1 MYKGDIYMKKT
12 LKVVTALTVL
22 GFAAQQ
28 ATALAVDY
36 SDASVTGWVQRTVE
50 HVRNSVTNSQYYV
63 VQWGDTLWTISQ
75 ALDVPTESLVGLN
88 GIANPDLIIAGSVIY
103 YNPSANTVTLDDRQ
117 GNVETVQADTHQ
129 QVAAEAVPQE
139 VLSEASQ
146 QPVDLSPVTQVHQAP
161 TASAAAFQEAQAAA
175 AAQAQAQAKP
185 VAEPAS
191 AQEQASQSS
200 ESQVQAASEVNA
212 PVSVEESSSP
222 VAESTAPVAETPAPV
237 EEAPATPAA
246 PAVEES
252 SEEAAPAA
260 EESKTEETTSTSSSS
275 GYQGIQSAAKEWIA
289 QKESGG
295 DYNAVNPSGR
305 YIGRYQLTAEYLNGD
320 YSIENQ
326 ERVADEY
333 VKNRYGSW
341 EAAKVFWEAN
351 GWY

>member
-139 VLSEASQ
+139 VLAEASQ
-146 QPVDLSPVTQVHQAP
+146 QPVDLSPVTEVSQAP
-161 TASAAAFQEAQAAA
+161 TASAAAFQE
-175 AAQAQAQAKP
+175 AQAKP

-222 VAESTAPVAETPAPV
+222 VAESTAPVAESPAPV

-252 SEEAAPAA
+252 SEQAAPAA
-260 EESKTEETTSTSSSS
+260 EESKTEETTSNSSSS

-333 VKNRYGSW
+333 VKNRYGTW

>member
-28 ATALAVDY
+28 AVDY
-36 SDASVTGWVQRTVE
+36 SDASVTDWVQRTVE

-129 QVAAEAVPQE
+129 QVAAETVPQE
-139 VLSEASQ
+139 ALAEASQ

-161 TASAAAFQEAQAAA
+161 TSSSAAFQEAQAAA
-175 AAQAQAQAKP
+175 AAQAQP

-191 AQEQASQSS
+191 AQEKAASQSY

-222 VAESTAPVAETPAPV
+222 VAESTAPVAESPAPV

-252 SEEAAPAA
+252 SDQAAPAA
-260 EESKTEETTSTSSSS
+260 EESKTEETTSNSSSS

>member
-1 MYKGDIYMKKT
+1 MKKT

-36 SDASVTGWVQRTVE
+36 SNASVTGWVQRTVE

-175 AAQAQAQAKP
+175 QAQSQP
-185 VAEPAS
+185 VAEPVS

-260 EESKTEETTSTSSSS
+260 EESKTEETSTSSSS

>member
-139 VLSEASQ
+139 VLAEASQ

-175 AAQAQAQAKP
+175 QAQAQAQP

-200 ESQVQAASEVNA
+200 ESQVQAASEVYA

-222 VAESTAPVAETPAPV
+222 VAESTAPVAESPAPV

-252 SEEAAPAA
+252 SEQAAPAA
-260 EESKTEETTSTSSSS
+260 EESKTEETSNSSSS

>member
-1 MYKGDIYMKKT
+1 MKKT

-139 VLSEASQ
+139 VLAEASQ
-146 QPVDLSPVTQVHQAP
+146 QPVDLSPVTEVR
-161 TASAAAFQEAQAAA
+161 
-175 AAQAQAQAKP
+175 QAQAQAKP

-191 AQEQASQSS
+191 AQEQAASQSS

-252 SEEAAPAA
+252 SEQAAPAA
-260 EESKTEETTSTSSSS
+260 EESKTEETTSNSSSS

>member
-175 AAQAQAQAKP
+175 QAQEQAKP

-191 AQEQASQSS
+191 AKEQASQSS

-222 VAESTAPVAETPAPV
+222 VAESTAPVAESPAPV

-246 PAVEES
+246 PALAES

-260 EESKTEETTSTSSSS
+260 EESKTEETSNSSSS

-305 YIGRYQLTAEYLNGD
+305 YIGRYQLTAEYLKGD

>member
-1 MYKGDIYMKKT
+1 MKKT

-36 SDASVTGWVQRTVE
+36 SNASVTGWVQRTVE

-200 ESQVQAASEVNA
+200 ESQVESASEVNA
-212 PVSVEESSSP
+212 PVSLEETP
-222 VAESTAPVAETPAPV
+222 APVAETPAPV

-252 SEEAAPAA
+252 SEQAAPAA
-260 EESKTEETTSTSSSS
+260 EESKTEETTSSSS

>member
-1 MYKGDIYMKKT
+1 MKKT

-175 AAQAQAQAKP
+175 AAQAQA

-200 ESQVQAASEVNA
+200 ESQVESASEVNA

-222 VAESTAPVAETPAPV
+222 VAESTAPVAESPAPV
-237 EEAPATPAA
+237 EETPATPAA

-252 SEEAAPAA
+252 SEQAAPA
-260 EESKTEETTSTSSSS
+260 EESKTEETTSNSSSS

>member
-22 GFAAQQ
+22 GFATQQ

-175 AAQAQAQAKP
+175 QAQAQAQP

-222 VAESTAPVAETPAPV
+222 VAESTAPVAESPAPV

-252 SEEAAPAA
+252 SEQAAPAA
-260 EESKTEETTSTSSSS
+260 EESKTEETSNSSSS

>member
-161 TASAAAFQEAQAAA
+161 TASAAAFQEAHKLNQLLSLLAPKSKQANLLSLKSKLLAKLTRQFRLKK
-175 AAQAQAQAKP
+175 AQ
-185 VAEPAS
+185 VLLR
-191 AQEQASQSS
+191 
-200 ESQVQAASEVNA
+200 NL
-212 PVSVEESSSP
+212 
-222 VAESTAPVAETPAPV
+222 
-237 EEAPATPAA
+237 
-246 PAVEES
+246 
-252 SEEAAPAA
+252 
-260 EESKTEETTSTSSSS
+260 
-275 GYQGIQSAAKEWIA
+275 
-289 QKESGG
+289 
-295 DYNAVNPSGR
+295 
-305 YIGRYQLTAEYLNGD
+305 QLL
-320 YSIENQ
+320 
-326 ERVADEY
+326 
-333 VKNRYGSW
+333 
-341 EAAKVFWEAN
+341 
-351 GWY
+351 

>member
-139 VLSEASQ
+139 VLAEASQ
-146 QPVDLSPVTQVHQAP
+146 QPVDLSPVTEVHQAP

-175 AAQAQAQAKP
+175 QAQAQAQP

-222 VAESTAPVAETPAPV
+222 VAESTAPVAESPAPV

-252 SEEAAPAA
+252 SEQAAPAA
-260 EESKTEETTSTSSSS
+260 EESKTEETSNSSSS

-295 DYNAVNPSGR
+295 DYNAVNLSGR

>member
-1 MYKGDIYMKKT
+1 MKKT

-175 AAQAQAQAKP
+175 QAQAQAQP
-185 VAEPAS
+185 VAEHAS

-200 ESQVQAASEVNA
+200 ESQVEAASEVNA

-222 VAESTAPVAETPAPV
+222 VAESTAPVAESPAPV
-237 EEAPATPAA
+237 EEAPAA
-246 PAVEES
+246 PAVAES
-252 SEEAAPAA
+252 SDQAAPAAPAA
-260 EESKTEETTSTSSSS
+260 EESKTEETSNSSSS

-333 VKNRYGSW
+333 VKNRYGTW

>member
-175 AAQAQAQAKP
+175 AAQAQP
-185 VAEPAS
+185 LAEPAS

-222 VAESTAPVAETPAPV
+222 VAESTAPVAESPAPV

-246 PAVEES
+246 PAVAES

-260 EESKTEETTSTSSSS
+260 EESKTEETSNSSSS

-295 DYNAVNPSGR
+295 NYNAVNPSGR

-333 VKNRYGSW
+333 VKNRYGTW

>member
-129 QVAAEAVPQE
+129 QVTAETVPQE
-139 VLSEASQ
+139 VLAEASQ

-175 AAQAQAQAKP
+175 AAQAQP

-200 ESQVQAASEVNA
+200 ESQVEAASEVNA

-222 VAESTAPVAETPAPV
+222 VAESTAPVAESPAPV

-252 SEEAAPAA
+252 SEQAAPAA
-260 EESKTEETTSTSSSS
+260 EESKTEETSNSSSS

>member
-1 MYKGDIYMKKT
+1 MKKT

-103 YNPSANTVTLDDRQ
+103 YNPSA
-117 GNVETVQADTHQ
+117 DTHQ

-175 AAQAQAQAKP
+175 AAQAQAQAQP

-222 VAESTAPVAETPAPV
+222 VAESTAPVAESPAPV

-252 SEEAAPAA
+252 SDQAAPAA
-260 EESKTEETTSTSSSS
+260 EESKTEETNNSSSS

>member
-175 AAQAQAQAKP
+175 AAQAQAKP

-191 AQEQASQSS
+191 SQEQASQSS
-200 ESQVQAASEVNA
+200 ESQVESASEVNA
-212 PVSVEESSSP
+212 PVSLEETP
-222 VAESTAPVAETPAPV
+222 APVAETPAPVAERPAPV

-246 PAVEES
+246 PAVAES
-252 SEEAAPAA
+252 SEETAPAA
-260 EESKTEETTSTSSSS
+260 EESKTEETSNSSSS

>member
-1 MYKGDIYMKKT
+1 MKKT

-146 QPVDLSPVTQVHQAP
+146 QPVDLSPVTQVLQAP

-175 AAQAQAQAKP
+175 AAQAQAQP

-222 VAESTAPVAETPAPV
+222 VAESTAPVAESPAPV

-252 SEEAAPAA
+252 SEQAAPAA
-260 EESKTEETTSTSSSS
+260 EESKTEETTSTS
-275 GYQGIQSAAKEWIA
+275 
-289 QKESGG
+289 
-295 DYNAVNPSGR
+295 
-305 YIGRYQLTAEYLNGD
+305 
-320 YSIENQ
+320 
-326 ERVADEY
+326 
-333 VKNRYGSW
+333 
-341 EAAKVFWEAN
+341 
-351 GWY
+351 

>member
-1 MYKGDIYMKKT
+1 MYKGDIYMKKA

-129 QVAAEAVPQE
+129 QVAAETVPQE
-139 VLSEASQ
+139 VLAEASQ

-175 AAQAQAQAKP
+175 AAQAQAQP

-212 PVSVEESSSP
+212 PVSVEESSAP

-252 SEEAAPAA
+252 SDQAAPAA
-260 EESKTEETTSTSSSS
+260 EESKTEETSNSSSS

>member
-139 VLSEASQ
+139 VLAEASQ

-175 AAQAQAQAKP
+175 AAQAQAQP

-200 ESQVQAASEVNA
+200 ESQVESASEVNA

-222 VAESTAPVAETPAPV
+222 VAESTAPVAESPAPV

-252 SEEAAPAA
+252 SDQAAPAA
-260 EESKTEETTSTSSSS
+260 EESKTEETSNSSSS

>member
-175 AAQAQAQAKP
+175 AAQAQAQAQP

-191 AQEQASQSS
+191 AQEQANFLSL
-200 ESQVQAASEVNA
+200 
-212 PVSVEESSSP
+212 
-222 VAESTAPVAETPAPV
+222 
-237 EEAPATPAA
+237 
-246 PAVEES
+246 
-252 SEEAAPAA
+252 
-260 EESKTEETTSTSSSS
+260 K
-275 GYQGIQSAAKEWIA
+275 
-289 QKESGG
+289 
-295 DYNAVNPSGR
+295 
-305 YIGRYQLTAEYLNGD
+305 
-320 YSIENQ
+320 
-326 ERVADEY
+326 
-333 VKNRYGSW
+333 
-341 EAAKVFWEAN
+341 
-351 GWY
+351 

>member
-139 VLSEASQ
+139 VLAEASQ

-175 AAQAQAQAKP
+175 QAQAQAQP
-185 VAEPAS
+185 VAEHAS

-200 ESQVQAASEVNA
+200 ESQVEAASEVNA

-222 VAESTAPVAETPAPV
+222 VAESTAPVAESPAPV
-237 EEAPATPAA
+237 EEAPAA
-246 PAVEES
+246 PAVAES
-252 SEEAAPAA
+252 SDQAAPAAPAA
-260 EESKTEETTSTSSSS
+260 EESKTEETSNSSSS

-333 VKNRYGSW
+333 VKNRYGTW

>member
-139 VLSEASQ
+139 VLAEASQ

-175 AAQAQAQAKP
+175 AAQAQP

-200 ESQVQAASEVNA
+200 ESQVEAASEVNA

-222 VAESTAPVAETPAPV
+222 VAESTAPVAESPAPV

-246 PAVEES
+246 PAVAES

-260 EESKTEETTSTSSSS
+260 EESKTEETSTSSSS

-333 VKNRYGSW
+333 VKNRYGTW

>member
-175 AAQAQAQAKP
+175 AAQAQAKP
-185 VAEPAS
+185 AAEPAS

-222 VAESTAPVAETPAPV
+222 VAESTAPVAESPAPV
-237 EEAPATPAA
+237 QEAPATPAA

-252 SEEAAPAA
+252 
-260 EESKTEETTSTSSSS
+260 KTEETPSNSSSS

-333 VKNRYGSW
+333 VKNRYGTW